1 MRLQPFE
8 RESIRSI
15 ARQIFGEGTKVTLFG
30 SRVHD
35 TMRGGDID
43 LYVLPSDQ
51 ALADAKKI
59 DFLVALKLALG
70 DQKIDVIIA
79 KDQSRLIEQEAMS
92 NGVEL

>member
-35 TMRGGDID
+35 TMKGGDID
-43 LYVLPSDQ
+43 LYVRASDNAQ
-51 ALADAKKI
+51 AAAKKI

-70 DQKIDVIIA
+70 DQKIDVVIA
-79 KDQSRLIEQEAMS
+79 KDQSLLIEQEAMN

>member
-15 ARQIFGEGTKVTLFG
+15 ARQIFGEETKVILFG

-35 TMRGGDID
+35 TMKGGDID
-43 LYVLPSDQ
+43 LYVRASDNAQ
-51 ALADAKKI
+51 AEAKKN
-59 DFLVALKLALG
+59 DFLVALKLAIG

-79 KDQSRLIEQEAMS
+79 KDQSLLIEQEAIN